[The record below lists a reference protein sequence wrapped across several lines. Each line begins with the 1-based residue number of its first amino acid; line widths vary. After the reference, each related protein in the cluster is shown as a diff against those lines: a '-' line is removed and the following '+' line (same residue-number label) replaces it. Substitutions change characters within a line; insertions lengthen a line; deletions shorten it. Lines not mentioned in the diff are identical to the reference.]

1 QDELLEA
8 DSEDVAEVE
17 DEKQHDDRAHAR
29 QRDVPG
35 AAEATGTVRRGRLV
49 QRGVDR
55 RQCCEEDDH
64 PPARVL
70 PGDLPDDE
78 EREGVGVGHEGD
90 RVITTSIEHNSMR
103 RPLEYINN
111 RYGVDVVYV
120 KWNDDEEQFVTDIEK
135 KITSRTKMLAITHAS
150 NVTGS
155 VIPLYRLLR
164 IAKRRDI
171 LT

>member
-1 QDELLEA
+1 KTRKGGA
-8 DSEDVAEVE
+8 NIRMFKSESRHFFSNATVALNQAIKGI
-17 DEKQHDDRAHAR
+17 DWD
-29 QRDVPG
+29 
-35 AAEATGTVRRGRLV
+35 
-49 QRGVDR
+49 
-55 RQCCEEDDH
+55 
-64 PPARVL
+64 
-70 PGDLPDDE
+70 
-78 EREGVGVGHEGD
+78 EGD
-90 RVITTSIEHNSMR
+90 QVITTSIEHNSMR

-120 KWNDDEEQFVTDIEK
+120 KWNDDEEQFVIDIEK

-171 LT
+171 LTVVDASQTAGHLPIDMQKQGIDMLAF

>member
-1 QDELLEA
+1 VALNQDKKGI
-8 DSEDVAEVE
+8 DWD
-17 DEKQHDDRAHAR
+17 
-29 QRDVPG
+29 
-35 AAEATGTVRRGRLV
+35 
-49 QRGVDR
+49 
-55 RQCCEEDDH
+55 
-64 PPARVL
+64 
-70 PGDLPDDE
+70 
-78 EREGVGVGHEGD
+78 EGD
-90 RVITTSIEHNSMR
+90 QFITTSIEHNSMI

-171 LT
+171 LTVVDARSEERRVGEG